1 MGDDLKFIDFHQLQ
15 IENKKHVKDIDE
27 RNRKMMS
34 LKLNS
39 TNTQHSLTNL
49 KKKLTAAEYRQRE
62 IDSTM
67 DIKTKMLAKKK
78 QDVDATKEAIALVE
92 KSNRTENAR
101 LNEIKNMPNPL
112 KFVNQKNDEMKLVKK
127 VKNWER
133 KIEIAELEAKR
144 ARAVLK

>member
-1 MGDDLKFIDFHQLQ
+1 
-15 IENKKHVKDIDE
+15 
-27 RNRKMMS
+27 
-34 LKLNS
+34 
-39 TNTQHSLTNL
+39 
-49 KKKLTAAEYRQRE
+49 
-62 IDSTM
+62 M

-78 QDVDATKEAIALVE
+78 QDVDATKEAIAQVE